1 MSRTYL
7 LTTFRYAALLYGML
21 AASALGAQAR
31 YDFPWWD
38 YRSTSWLNGRVGVGM
53 QFSNQN
59 RQLYFFTETDICFS
73 CAYNYFARP
82 PENLQGQLRR
92 NKFRGNLHLKLQT
105 SKDFSLYGTRFSKN
119 SEDIQFRNL
128 SWTYLTNVGISAD
141 WGLYRTWRVADT
153 ETGDLLPQFRKRSR
167 IRLRYDFT
175 SRYHSYYYRK
185 LSNTVG
191 YVTVNVARL
200 DDRWGF
206 NINWGNDVFIPKF
219 MRSFLTNHDH
229 GETNSALISAYFRP
243 QETRTR
249 NANEVFAYQPE
260 SLQKLETS
268 VSLRMI
274 TDRRT
279 HKRLGSNQ
287 IRMGMYDVLGL
298 ANSFHGYYGVRL
310 KAETGFGGLGVFLG
324 KDDLKWGRDMQRFAH
339 QGYAHLPGSI
349 VRKIFL
355 KMGGVSTPL
364 FPWESQPLYNQKPRF
379 YYEIN
384 TDLFYP
390 YVSHTYQK

>member
-1 MSRTYL
+1 MSRTFL
-7 LTTFRYAALLYGML
+7 LNTFRHAVLLYGIL

-38 YRSTSWLNGRVGVGM
+38 YRSPSWLNGRVGVGM

-59 RQLYFFTETDICFS
+59 QQLYFFTETDLCFS

-82 PENLQGQLRR
+82 PENLQSQLRR
-92 NKFRGNLHLKLQT
+92 NKFRGNVHLKLQT

-119 SEDIQFRNL
+119 AEDIQFRNL

-141 WGLYRTWRVADT
+141 MGLYRTWKVADT
-153 ETGDLLPQFRKRSR
+153 EAGSLSPLFRKRSR
-167 IRLRYDFT
+167 IRLRYDVT

-229 GETNSALISAYFRP
+229 GETNSAFISAYFRP
-243 QETRTR
+243 LETRSR

-260 SLQKLETS
+260 SLQKLEAS

-298 ANSFHGYYGVRL
+298 VNSFHGYYGVRL

-355 KMGGVSTPL
+355 QMGGVSTPL

-390 YVSHTYQK
+390 YVSREYQK

>member
-7 LTTFRYAALLYGML
+7 LITFRCAIILYGML

-38 YRSTSWLNGRVGVGM
+38 YRSPSWLNGRVGVGM

-153 ETGDLLPQFRKRSR
+153 ETGDLLPKFRKRSR

-243 QETRTR
+243 LETRAR
-249 NANEVFAYQPE
+249 NANEVFAYKPE
-260 SLQKLETS
+260 SLQKLEAS

-339 QGYAHLPGSI
+339 QGYSHLPGSI

-390 YVSHTYQK
+390 YVSRPYQQ